1 MLISLSNFTQ
11 TCSLVKLPTTVK
23 KTSFLF
29 LFLVEAD
36 YFNVF
41 SCNLMRQKQDFIIR
55 ICNKINKK
63 NHEDLIIFLIYMRY
77 EIL

>member
-1 MLISLSNFTQ
+1 MLISLSNYIQ
-11 TCSLVKLPTTVK
+11 ICSLVKLPTTVK
-23 KTSFLF
+23 KTTFLF

-36 YFNVF
+36 CFNVF

-55 ICNKINKK
+55 ICNKITKK
-63 NHEDLIIFLIYMRY
+63 NYEDLFIFLICMRY